1 LKLIDTL
8 PIDFRF
14 RESVGRI
21 GNLLGAVAFP
31 ESNEAVDGALL
42 RADEL
47 STGRSVALTCAE
59 DEEAALL
66 RVDDGFCAGEAFL
79 VILLAASRIAMA
91 VLLLGGPFA
100 AGCAVVLEVAPVD
113 AEGPSFAARL

>member
-1 LKLIDTL
+1 
-8 PIDFRF
+8 
-14 RESVGRI
+14 VGRI

-31 ESNEAVDGALL
+31 GSNEAVDGALL

-100 AGCAVVLEVAPVD
+100 EGCAVVLEVAPVD